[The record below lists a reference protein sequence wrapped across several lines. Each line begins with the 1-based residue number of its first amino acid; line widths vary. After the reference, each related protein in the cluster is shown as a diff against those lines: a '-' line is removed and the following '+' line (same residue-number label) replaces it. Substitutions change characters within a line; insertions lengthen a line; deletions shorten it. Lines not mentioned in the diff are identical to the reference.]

1 MESQVNRRI
10 ICMRCAKIKQA
21 CDGGSPCSRCNR
33 LEVSCEPNLVGGDGD
48 TGRRSTSKPVK
59 ITRTQTGCLSC
70 KKRKR
75 KCDESRPKCGDCR
88 RLCLNCTYID
98 PPIGSKR
105 VTPTYKNSSQS
116 PSVGNDDTTE
126 RSSYEENLFNFDA
139 DSLNDVADSISWQD
153 VTEVWPLVP
162 QSQMAVYSSDTGSTP
177 SPDPALSLLMLST
190 APDIATDEDKS
201 LLNHYMRIVA
211 GVLSRRDD
219 HRSNPYLS
227 KILPM
232 ALSNRLVMD
241 AVLALSANHWK
252 KLQPTVW
259 KRGTIHQTNALQSLA
274 KLLPHIERE
283 SADAALSATLLLCMI
298 ELFDGT
304 SSHWKFHLDGARRL
318 LSAFDQKSN
327 WAQRTEYRT
336 FCRQLYHYLD
346 SATTISTC
354 HPPLLEVGKDESGK
368 VATPEAMSPRDDLDD
383 EAALYG
389 VPKSLFHFVD
399 KINGLA
405 YQRKFR
411 DDPVFENMFRAS
423 ATRLEKELEHWS
435 RDHKSNASHSSSSDC
450 LQEIPVQNATT
461 AFEQALQLRL
471 HQVVNG
477 YSLHHDKVK
486 DCVSQILD
494 SIQQIR
500 YGSPLESSLVFPLV
514 MAGSSCSTESDRL
527 IIRDRLMVM
536 ERTLGFRYIYTAH
549 ELVQRV
555 WKERDINIGTETEV
569 NWAAIRYFQLPGL
582 ALV

>member
-1 MESQVNRRI
+1 
-10 ICMRCAKIKQA
+10 
-21 CDGGSPCSRCNR
+21 
-33 LEVSCEPNLVGGDGD
+33 
-48 TGRRSTSKPVK
+48 
-59 ITRTQTGCLSC
+59 
-70 KKRKR
+70 
-75 KCDESRPKCGDCR
+75 
-88 RLCLNCTYID
+88 
-98 PPIGSKR
+98 
-105 VTPTYKNSSQS
+105 
-116 PSVGNDDTTE
+116 
-126 RSSYEENLFNFDA
+126 
-139 DSLNDVADSISWQD
+139 
-153 VTEVWPLVP
+153 
-162 QSQMAVYSSDTGSTP
+162 
-177 SPDPALSLLMLST
+177 
-190 APDIATDEDKS
+190 
-201 LLNHYMRIVA
+201 
-211 GVLSRRDD
+211 
-219 HRSNPYLS
+219 
-227 KILPM
+227 
-232 ALSNRLVMD
+232 
-241 AVLALSANHWK
+241 
-252 KLQPTVW
+252 
-259 KRGTIHQTNALQSLA
+259 
-274 KLLPHIERE
+274 
-283 SADAALSATLLLCMI
+283 MI

-318 LSAFDQKSN
+318 LSAFDQKSD

-354 HPPLLEVGKDESGK
+354 HPPLLEVGKGESG
-368 VATPEAMSPRDDLDD
+368 TPASPTAISPRDDLDD

-389 VPKSLFHFVD
+389 VPKTLFHFVD

-423 ATRLEKELEHWS
+423 ATTLEKELEHWS
-435 RDHKSNASHSSSSDC
+435 RDHKSNVSPSISPDY
-450 LQEIPVQNATT
+450 LQEMTVQNATT

-486 DCVSQILD
+486 DCVAQILD

-514 MAGSSCSTESDRL
+514 MAGSSCNTESDRL
-527 IIRDRLMVM
+527 IIRDRLMIM

-555 WKERDINIGTETEV
+555 WKERDINIEAEAEV